1 MPFNTTANKRVFYA
15 TQGVAVGDMGATGV
29 IDSWGT
35 SDGASTITGSGKM
48 IIMHG
53 LQSIGITTNFNLEQ
67 IFDLGQL
74 SLYEN
79 VETIP
84 DIEVSLEKV
93 MDGYTLLYHAATPTA
108 SDPTLTGRSNA
119 RTDVRMAIGLDTDA
133 AVSSGDSLAAELYC
147 SGMYTSSAAY
157 SMSAEG
163 NFTETVSLVG
173 NNKKWINS
181 SGNAQLLLGVNGNAN
196 SLFNFG
202 SDSPDSPDSGVMR
215 TNNFLTGSTLRTLGG
230 STFVT
235 VLPSIIQ
242 GITNNGS
249 ALGQSSAASYK
260 NCGSVDVTNVHV
272 QSISFSVSLGRESI
286 PQLGTIAPYYR
297 YATFPVE
304 VTSDI
309 EVIATGG
316 DNVDAV
322 EDIPSGGNL
331 LNHTIQTVLQD
342 STVVQVGNK
351 NKLTSV
357 SYGGGDAGGGNAT
370 ITYSFSNFNDFV
382 ILHSGDPIS
391 LSKAG
396 TAYFKYWFA

>member
-1 MPFNTTANKRVFYA
+1 MAFNTTANRRIFYA
-15 TQGVAVGDMGATGV
+15 TQGVAVGDIGATGV
-29 IDSWGT
+29 IDSWGK
-35 SDGASTITGSGKM
+35 SDGASSIIGSGKM

-53 LQSIGITTNFNLEQ
+53 LQSIGINTNFNLEQ
-67 IFDLGQL
+67 IFELGQL

-79 VETIP
+79 VETVP
-84 DIEVSLEKV
+84 DIEVSMEKV
-93 MDGYTLLYHAATPTA
+93 LDGYTLAYHAGTPIAT
-108 SDPTLTGRSNA
+108 DPTLSGRSNSRA
-119 RTDVRMAIGLDTDA
+119 DVRMVIGLDTDA

-147 SGMYTSSAAY
+147 SGMYLSSVGY
-157 SMSAEG
+157 SLPAEG
-163 NFTETVSLVG
+163 TFTESVSFVG
-173 NNKKWINS
+173 NNKKWFNS
-181 SGNAQLLLGVNGNAN
+181 TNAQLLLGAGSAV
-196 SLFNFG
+196 SSVFNFG

-215 TNNFLTGSTLRTLGG
+215 TNNFITGSGLVTRGG

-235 VLPSIIQ
+235 VLPSLIQ

-249 ALGQSSAASYK
+249 SLGQTSASSYVA
-260 NCGSVDVTNVHV
+260 CGSVNTNNVHV
-272 QSISFSVSLGRESI
+272 QSITFNVGLGRESI

-304 VTSDI
+304 VTADI

-331 LNHTIQTVLQD
+331 SNHTIQICLDD
-342 STVVQVGNK
+342 STIIQAGNK

-370 ITYSFSNFNDFV
+370 ITYSMSNFNDFV
-382 ILHSGDPIS
+382 VLHSGDPMA
-391 LSKAG
+391 LAKTG
-396 TAYFKYWFA
+396 TSYFKYWFA